1 MSKDSKNIEKQRGL
15 ARGEL
20 MAIVL
25 ATIAGAGMLS
35 LLVAAPNILQ
45 VVKLFKKNDQ
55 RYKTPTYVRKV
66 VERMFRQ
73 KLLVLQRRGNEEVF
87 VLSDKGRKVLLRYR
101 LKEGRQGVPKR
112 WDKQWRII
120 IFDIEEEKRWTRDW
134 IRQQIQEFG
143 FYKLQQSVWI
153 YPYECEE
160 FVALIKGDSEMGKE
174 ILYIVAHEV
183 ENEERLKKVFNL

>member
-1 MSKDSKNIEKQRGL
+1 
-15 ARGEL
+15 